1 MFHSRVHLVFIWP
14 IFWKLRFF
22 LCKNATCRC
31 CFSMF
36 LEGYFI
42 PIFFYVSSFF
52 CFCPMKIFS
61 LQISKYMY
69 MRFRI
74 CKTTPANNKNRMLIW
89 QQLIRMLYS
98 FLRPKSIK
106 KWCGSPAISIIYYF
120 RTKLYQSTLFQQWR
134 NAEK

>member
-1 MFHSRVHLVFIWP
+1 MFHSRVPLVFIWP
-14 IFWKLRFF
+14 RFWKLRFF

-74 CKTTPANNKNRMLIW
+74 CKTTPANNKNCMIIW
-89 QQLIRMLYS
+89 QQLICMLYS
-98 FLRPKSIK
+98 LPSRK
-106 KWCGSPAISIIYYF
+106 IYQGMMWYYEKFMVF
-120 RTKLYQSTLFQQWR
+120 RTKPYQLKLFQQR
-134 NAEK
+134 QNARK

>member
-1 MFHSRVHLVFIWP
+1 MFHSWVHLVLIWP
-14 IFWKLRFF
+14 RFCKLRFF

-74 CKTTPANNKNRMLIW
+74 CKTTPANNKNRMMIW

-98 FLRPKSIK
+98 FPSPKTYQ
-106 KWCGSPAISIIYYF
+106 GMMRYYERFMYF
-120 RTKLYQSTLFQQWR
+120 RTQLYQLKLFQQWQNPR
-134 NAEK
+134 K